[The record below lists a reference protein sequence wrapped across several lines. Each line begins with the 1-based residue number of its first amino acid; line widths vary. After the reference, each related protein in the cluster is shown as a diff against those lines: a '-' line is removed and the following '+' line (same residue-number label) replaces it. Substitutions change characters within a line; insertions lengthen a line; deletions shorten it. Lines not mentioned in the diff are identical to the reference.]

1 MVLLPPSVC
10 RPLDKNSTA
19 LAIQTRETEE
29 VDRSTVVRVDYFRA
43 DIPMLLD
50 PPAALVVE
58 NVARDVAVAV
68 AVDVAAVAG
77 SCVVAAEEAGVAVV
91 GE

>member
-19 LAIQTRETEE
+19 LASQTRETEE
-29 VDRSTVVRVDYFRA
+29 VDCSTVVHVDYFRP
-43 DIPMLLD
+43 DIPMLLR

-58 NVARDVAVAV
+58 VVALDVAAVAV
-68 AVDVAAVAG
+68 VAVAG
-77 SCVVAAEEAGVAVV
+77 SCVVAAVVAGVAVV